1 MPKQNVEKEKNC
13 QEASLNEQKII
24 ELIEIQK
31 NFRYKCNSMVIKF
44 GYKIFKIL

>member
-1 MPKQNVEKEKNC
+1 MQKENKEKTC
-13 QEASLNEQKII
+13 KEASLNEQKII